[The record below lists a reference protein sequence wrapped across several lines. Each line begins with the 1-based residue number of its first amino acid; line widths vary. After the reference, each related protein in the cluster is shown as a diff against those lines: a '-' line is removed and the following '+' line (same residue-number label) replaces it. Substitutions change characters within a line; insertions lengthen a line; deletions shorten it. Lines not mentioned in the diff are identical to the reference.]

1 MRGIMNA
8 TGCRITIGCDSDIR
22 LIDDVMLEGTNR
34 VNGTLPDDAT
44 SIIGIVGEQ
53 WIYIGNTWENG
64 RANRTGTPPNNRDI
78 VLTAAIVALN
88 GSFQLE
94 QMNDV
99 GDPYIGPNP
108 DERGNIVM
116 TGSITQFRRGYV
128 HRSNNGGTGYN
139 KVYHY
144 DNRFLSQRPP
154 CFLGATDE
162 DGRVLLNMVQW
173 GQASE
178 DPVDIAN
185 NRRLRYN

>member
-1 MRGIMNA
+1 M
-8 TGCRITIGCDSDIR
+8 
-22 LIDDVMLEGTNR
+22 LIDNIMLEGTNQTT
-34 VNGTLPDDAT
+34 GELAAEAT
-44 SIIGIVGEQ
+44 SIIGIVSEQ
-53 WIYIGNTWENG
+53 WIYIANTWQNG
-64 RANRTGTPPNNRDI
+64 RQNRTGPPPNNRDI
-78 VLTAAIVALN
+78 VITAAVVSLR

-99 GDPYIGPNP
+99 GDPYISPILP
-108 DERGNIVM
+108 DERGNIVL
-116 TGSITQFRRGYV
+116 TGSITQWRRGYV
-128 HRSNNGGTGYN
+128 HRSNGGGTGYN

-144 DNRFLSQRPP
+144 DNRFQYQRPP
-154 CFLGATDE
+154 CFLGATDD